1 MNQAY
6 RDNALSEF
14 EHRGRWQ
21 HRPQEVREMRG
32 LMRIQN
38 RLNRIEAWAD
48 WQRLAATAPEI
59 ARRFTPPET
68 AGARTIDKR
77 IAALRAALAEAKEAT
92 PPAA

>member
-1 MNQAY
+1 MCINHSPGGLTVVGDVGGQGV
-6 RDNALSEF
+6 ET
-14 EHRGRWQ
+14 
-21 HRPQEVREMRG
+21 VRG
-32 LMRIQN
+32 LMKIQN

-48 WQRLAATAPEI
+48 WNRLAATAPEI
-59 ARRFTPPET
+59 AARFAPPAT

>member
-1 MNQAY
+1 
-6 RDNALSEF
+6 
-14 EHRGRWQ
+14 
-21 HRPQEVREMRG
+21 MRG

-48 WQRLAATAPEI
+48 WNRLAATAPEMA
-59 ARRFTPPET
+59 ARFAPPAT

>member
-1 MNQAY
+1 
-6 RDNALSEF
+6 
-14 EHRGRWQ
+14 
-21 HRPQEVREMRG
+21 MRG

-48 WQRLAATAPEI
+48 WNRLAATAPEMA
-59 ARRFTPPET
+59 ARFAPSAT

-77 IAALRAALAEAKEAT
+77 IAALRAALAQVNEAT

>member
-1 MNQAY
+1 MQ
-6 RDNALSEF
+6 
-14 EHRGRWQ
+14 
-21 HRPQEVREMRG
+21 G

-48 WQRLAATAPEI
+48 WNRLAATAPEM

-68 AGARTIDKR
+68 AGARRIDKS
-77 IAALRAALAEAKEAT
+77 IAALRAAMLAEAKEAT

>member
-1 MNQAY
+1 
-6 RDNALSEF
+6 
-14 EHRGRWQ
+14 
-21 HRPQEVREMRG
+21 MRG

-38 RLNRIEAWAD
+38 RLSRIEAWAD

-59 ARRFTPPET
+59 AARFAPPAT

-77 IAALRAALAEAKEAT
+77 IAARSAALAEAKEAT